1 MGTVTVYSS
10 VAVANVNYKPIN
22 DAAQFAYKRQT
33 HQPSKVGTGTTLKLV
48 RKHIKEF
55 LEHLKATYD
64 VPPNTEDNDAI
75 VLYLQALSHWFETTQ
90 QSNFPGDPD
99 PQVFAAMANAN
110 HQSCIVYL
118 DSILQG
124 LYAYNHHQFDV
135 DARPTYAAGKTE
147 TDYFVAYIDAL
158 GNAPN

>member
-1 MGTVTVYSS
+1 MGTVTVYST
-10 VAVANVNYKPIN
+10 VALTNVNYKPIN

-33 HQPSKVGTGTTLKLV
+33 HNPSAVGTGTTLKLV
-48 RKHIKEF
+48 RKHAKEF
-55 LEHLKATYD
+55 LHSSEGHLRCTSEHKRQRRPRAI
-64 VPPNTEDNDAI
+64 PPGTEPLVRNDSTI
-75 VLYLQALSHWFETTQ
+75 KFSR
-90 QSNFPGDPD
+90 DPD

-135 DARPTYAAGKTE
+135 DARPAYAAGKTE

-158 GNAPN
+158 GNVPN